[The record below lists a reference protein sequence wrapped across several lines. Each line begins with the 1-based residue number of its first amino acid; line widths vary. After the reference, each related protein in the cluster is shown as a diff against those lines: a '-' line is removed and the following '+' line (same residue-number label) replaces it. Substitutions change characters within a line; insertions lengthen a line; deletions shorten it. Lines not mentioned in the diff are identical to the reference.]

1 MVLLAAHKL
10 SKAYGPQVLFTDVE
24 ITISEGDRIGLL
36 GVNGA
41 GKSTLLKCIGGL
53 EPSDGGNIERQ
64 RGASILFLEQEPELP
79 PDVAA
84 RTWVEGGLA
93 EWSAAKARHDDVAAE
108 LSAGSRDP
116 KLVDE
121 IAHLGEELERLGGWA
136 RDHEVDEVLQKL
148 GIRTPEQTVGTMSGG
163 ERRRV
168 ALARILVARPHL
180 AILDEPTNHLDADV
194 IAWLETFLVDR
205 FPGAVLMVTH
215 DRYVL
220 DAVCNRILDLDRGAL
235 KEYTGNY
242 GDYLEARAI
251 ADDQEARVE
260 SNRQNFLRRE
270 VAWLRR
276 GPKARST
283 KQKARIH
290 RANDALAVEAPRERG
305 KVLLEAEVSRLGGTI
320 LDVEETVFAIGDRVL
335 NEPFSLRLTRG
346 ERIGIVGPNGLGK
359 TTLLKAVAG
368 EGLAL
373 SGKITLG
380 AQTKIAYFDQAR
392 ADLPNDWTIF
402 DAVAGQEGS
411 EVLGGGRVTIGGE
424 TMSMR
429 AYLERFLFEGSKLRQ
444 KVGSLSGGERARVA
458 LAKVLRDG
466 ANVLLLDEPTNDL
479 DVSTLEALETLLT
492 TWPGCALVV
501 SHDRAFLD
509 AVATGILAFEGD
521 GTAPA
526 KVTLYQGNYDTYTTL
541 KAEAAAA
548 AAAAAKSASLRP
560 PPKVQPASIRPE
572 AVSAPKAAVS
582 EAPKKGGPKVKMSWA
597 EEKELGGIM
606 DAIGQ
611 AEDNVYAI
619 EAELAR
625 PENFSDDGSKAR
637 ALTVKLEAAKKEAER
652 LTARW
657 EALEAKRTSATG

>member
-1 MVLLAAHKL
+1 MVLLAAHAL
-10 SKAYGPQVLFTDVE
+10 AKAYGPQVLFTGVE
-24 ITISEGDRIGLL
+24 VTISDGDRVGLL

-53 EPSDGGNIERQ
+53 EPADGGTIERQ
-64 RGASILFLEQEPELP
+64 RGSNILFLEQEPELP
-79 PDVAA
+79 ADSTA
-84 RTWVEGGLA
+84 RAWVEGGLA
-93 EWSAAKARHDDVAAE
+93 AWAAAKARHEAIGATLATGVNDPALIDE
-108 LSAGSRDP
+108 LAN
-116 KLVDE
+116 
-121 IAHLGEELERLGGWA
+121 LGEELERLGGWS

-148 GIRTPEQTVGTMSGG
+148 GIRKPEQTIGTMSGG

-194 IAWLETFLVDR
+194 IAWLETFLVER

-220 DAVCNRILDLDRGAL
+220 DAVCNRILELDRGSVR
-235 KEYTGNY
+235 EYEGNY
-242 GDYLEARAI
+242 ADYLEARAE
-251 ADDQEARVE
+251 ADAQEARVE
-260 SNRQNFLRRE
+260 ANRQNFLRRE
-270 VAWLRR
+270 IAWLRR

-283 KQKARIH
+283 KQKARIQ
-290 RANDALAVEAPRERG
+290 RAHEAIAIEAPKERG
-305 KVLLEAEVSRLGGTI
+305 KVLLEADASRLGGTI
-320 LDVEETVFAIGDRVL
+320 LDVEGAVFGIGERKL
-335 NEPFSLRLTRG
+335 NEPITLRLTRG

-368 EGLAL
+368 EGAPIA
-373 SGKITLG
+373 GRITLG

-402 DAVAGQEGS
+402 DAVAGMEGS

-424 TMSMR
+424 TLSMR

-458 LAKVLRDG
+458 LAKALRDG

-479 DVSTLEALETLLT
+479 DVTTLEALESLLV

-521 GTAPA
+521 GLSPA
-526 KVTLYQGNYDTYTTL
+526 KVTLYQGNYDTYQTL
-541 KAEAAAA
+541 KAEAEQARAERAKPVSKAPPPATRADAPPAATAAA
-548 AAAAAKSASLRP
+548 DAAKASAS
-560 PPKVQPASIRPE
+560 ASK
-572 AVSAPKAAVS
+572 KA
-582 EAPKKGGPKVKMSWA
+582 KLTWA
-597 EEKELGGIM
+597 EERELEGIM
-606 DAIGQ
+606 DAIGS
-611 AEDNVYAI
+611 AEDRAAAV
-619 EAELAR
+619 EAELAK
-625 PENFSDDGSKAR
+625 PETFTDDGTKAR
-637 ALTVKLEAAKKEAER
+637 ALTADLEKAKSEAER

-657 EALEAKRTSATG
+657 EELEAKKSGGK

>member
-1 MVLLAAHKL
+1 MVLLAAHQL
-10 SKAYGPQVLFTDVE
+10 AKAYGPQVLFTNVE
-24 ITISEGDRIGLL
+24 VTVSEGDRVGLL

-41 GKSTLLKCIGGL
+41 GKSTLLKCLGGL
-53 EPSDGGNIERQ
+53 EPTDGGTIERQ

-79 PDVAA
+79 ADVTA
-84 RTWVEGGLA
+84 RAWVEGGLDA
-93 EWSAAKARHDDVAAE
+93 WAQAKRRHEAVSAE
-108 LSAGSRDP
+108 LGAGSRDP

-121 IAHLGEELERLGGWA
+121 LAHLGEELERLGGWA

-148 GIRTPEQTVGTMSGG
+148 GIRKPEQTVGTMSGG

-194 IAWLETFLVDR
+194 IAWLETFLVER

-220 DAVCNRILDLDRGAL
+220 DAVCNRILELDRGAL
-235 KEYTGNY
+235 NEYTGNY
-242 GDYLEARAI
+242 GDYLEARAE
-251 ADDQEARVE
+251 ADEHEARVE
-260 SNRQNFLRRE
+260 ANRQNFLRRE

-276 GPKARST
+276 GAKARTT
-283 KQKARIH
+283 KQKARIQ
-290 RANDALAVEAPRERG
+290 RAQDALAIEAPKERG
-305 KVLLEAEVSRLGGTI
+305 KVVLEADASRLGGTI
-320 LDVEETVFAIGDRVL
+320 LDVEGAVFTMGARTL
-335 NEPFSLRLTRG
+335 NTPITLRLTRG

-368 EGLAL
+368 EGAPVA
-373 SGKITLG
+373 GKIQLG

-424 TMSMR
+424 TLSMR

-458 LAKVLRDG
+458 LAKALRDG

-479 DVSTLEALETLLT
+479 DVSTLEALETLLSG
-492 TWPGCALVV
+492 WPGCALVV

-521 GTAPA
+521 GVEPA
-526 KVTLYQGNYDTYTTL
+526 KVTLYQGNFETYQTL
-541 KAEAAAA
+541 KAEAEAARAEQAKPARAPSIAPAAA
-548 AAAAAKSASLRP
+548 TATRAA
-560 PPKVQPASIRPE
+560 
-572 AVSAPKAAVS
+572 SAPAAS
-582 EAPKKGGPKVKMSWA
+582 APPTKKVKLSWA
-597 EEKELGGIM
+597 EEKELDGIM
-606 DAIGQ
+606 DAIGA
-611 AEDNVYAI
+611 AEDKVSAI
-619 EAELAR
+619 EAELAN
-625 PENFSDDGSKAR
+625 PDTFSDDGTKAR
-637 ALTVKLEAAKKEAER
+637 ALTADLERAKAEAER

-657 EALEAKRTSATG
+657 EELEAKKTAAKG